1 MDPKRQEVARLDWD
15 RIWPYQANQHFVPQT
30 LNKTAG
36 LAVKMPSPC
45 ITLQGSAC
53 NSGKWLMASL
63 LWSPWS
69 LNHFTYSTFCKKRA
83 HLSMQTSCTL
93 GYVSDLLIT
102 PSLALGKTVLNGKH
116 DGETAVWSLQSYYFM
131 SLKEEFQLKVKMLLQ
146 FFRSRRSLGH
156 KQQGL
161 KSGCIHGI

>member
-1 MDPKRQEVARLDWD
+1 
-15 RIWPYQANQHFVPQT
+15 
-30 LNKTAG
+30 
-36 LAVKMPSPC
+36 
-45 ITLQGSAC
+45 
-53 NSGKWLMASL
+53 
-63 LWSPWS
+63 
-69 LNHFTYSTFCKKRA
+69 
-83 HLSMQTSCTL
+83 MQTSCTL